1 MSNRTTQNR
10 TGRPADCRSATATIL
25 AWTES
30 NARQTLNL
38 GDEHEPLD
46 PAVLSEDRNLEP
58 ESRFEEESMGAC
70 LSSGMRHPMEK
81 HAVWISYQPSE
92 KGGKFH
98 RPRGATINGAVPLR
112 KVRFRT
118 ASRSLGG
125 QRKNRAKASVLIA
138 FLRLTLVLSRA
149 FRA

>member
-1 MSNRTTQNR
+1 M
-10 TGRPADCRSATATIL
+10 
-25 AWTES
+25 
-30 NARQTLNL
+30 NL

-46 PAVLSEDRNLEP
+46 PAVISEDRSLEP
-58 ESRFEEESMGAC
+58 EARFEEESMGAC
-70 LSSGMRHPMEK
+70 LSVRGGMRHPMEN
-81 HAVWISYQPSE
+81 AVWISYQPSE